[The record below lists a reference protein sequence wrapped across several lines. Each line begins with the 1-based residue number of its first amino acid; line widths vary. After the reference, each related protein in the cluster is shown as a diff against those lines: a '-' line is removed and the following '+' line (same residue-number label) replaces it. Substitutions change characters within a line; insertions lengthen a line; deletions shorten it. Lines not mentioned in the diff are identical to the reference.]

1 MIDAQKLR
9 YFYLDYM
16 STPIVLGIRME
27 REVPLV
33 NHYYL
38 SYTKAMR
45 ERIPHLFSASA
56 PCARVPACKKFAA
69 GCFTT
74 GYLTRLRGCGKLLC
88 FSASLLLC
96 FSASLLLCFS
106 AKGVFRTSPVHPSV
120 YDRHSILYN
129 HKRTK
134 GVLSPVRFFYLLNT
148 KPFGGVYDELKQQQ
162 KGLRL

>member
-1 MIDAQKLR
+1 VIEAQKLR

-27 REVPLV
+27 RELPLV

-56 PCARVPACKKFAA
+56 PCTRVPACKKFAA
-69 GCFTT
+69 GCFAT
-74 GYLTRLRGCGKLLC
+74 GYLTRLRGCGKILC

-106 AKGVFRTSPVHPSV
+106 ASLLRADSARPLYIDRLRISGAYYTLRT
-120 YDRHSILYN
+120 I
-129 HKRTK
+129 RTK
-134 GVLSPVRFFYLLNT
+134 GALSLVRFFIFSPIFTERSCL
-148 KPFGGVYDELKQQQ
+148 
-162 KGLRL
+162 